1 MTSLSLPD
9 ALPAPR
15 RRSPDSVPSLRWGV
29 LGTGWIASRFVAS
42 LQASTT
48 QRVVA
53 VGSRTQESADAF
65 AARHGIEKALRPME
79 QLVRDPDVDVVY
91 VATPHHLHR
100 SGALAA
106 IAAGKHVV
114 VEKPIG
120 LNSAEAQE
128 ISAAA
133 RAAGVFC
140 MEAMWTLFLPR
151 FDVVRQVLESGLLG
165 QVHTVL
171 ADHGAHFDPPHR
183 ILDPAM
189 AGGTLLDLGTYVT
202 TLATW
207 ALGPA
212 TRVQA
217 SGSMTSSGVNGQAA
231 MVLTHAGDATS
242 VLHSTLLARTPTAAT
257 IAGTAAT
264 LTLPSP
270 FFMPGDVVVT
280 SADGSHSVTWT
291 DPEPIGHEALYHSAV
306 EAARCIGDGLLES
319 PLHHA
324 ASVRANMSA
333 LDEVT
338 RQLGI
343 TYSPDRE
350 NTPSPRTGD

>member
-1 MTSLSLPD
+1 MSSPALPD

-15 RRSPDSVPSLRWGV
+15 RPSPSSVPSLRWGV

-48 QRVVA
+48 QRVVS
-53 VGSRTQESADAF
+53 VGSRTQASADAF
-65 AARHGIEKALRPME
+65 AATFSIERAFSPVDAL
-79 QLVRDPDVDVVY
+79 LADPDVDVVY

-106 IAAGKHVV
+106 VRAGKHVV

-120 LNSAEAQE
+120 LNAAEAQK

-133 RAAGVFC
+133 AAAGVFC

-151 FDVVRQVLESGLLG
+151 FDVVRQVLDAGLLG
-165 QVHTVL
+165 DVQTVL
-171 ADHGAHFDPPHR
+171 ADHGEHFDPPHR

-189 AGGTLLDLGTYVT
+189 AGGSLLDLGTYVT

-207 ALGPA
+207 ALGA
-212 TRVQA
+212 ASRVQA
-217 SGSMTSSGVNGQAA
+217 AGSMTATGVNGQAA

-242 VLHSTLLARTPTAAT
+242 VLHSTLLTRTPTSAT
-257 IAGTAAT
+257 IAGTTAT
-264 LTLPSP
+264 LTLPGP

-280 SADGSHSVTWT
+280 AADGSRSVTWT
-291 DPEPIGHEALYHSAV
+291 DPEPIGHGALYHSAL
-306 EAARCIGDGLLES
+306 EAARCIGEGLRES
-319 PLHHA
+319 PLHDA
-324 ASVRANMSA
+324 ASVQANMSA

-338 RQLGI
+338 RQLDI
-343 TYSPDRE
+343 TYAP
-350 NTPSPRTGD
+350 TP